1 MSQTDKKN
9 PAINFKVITIF
20 PQFFSPM
27 LEFGVFA
34 KAYKKGLIG
43 FETLDL
49 RDFTTD
55 NYRSVDDE
63 PYGGGSGMVFKP
75 VPLGKAIKKAKSS
88 KDTKV
93 VYLTPSGKVF
103 NSDIAKELASEDE
116 LVFICG
122 RYEGID
128 QRIVDLYVDY
138 EISIGDY
145 VISGGEPAAMVVID
159 AIARHVEGV
168 VKETESVVKD
178 SFYDDL
184 LDYPHYTRPESYSGL
199 KVPEVLLSGDHKR
212 IELWREKMK
221 LVETL
226 TKRPDLL
233 EKAKLSKMQRKLL
246 TEIKEQLRKLT

>member
-1 MSQTDKKN
+1 MENIEKK
-9 PAINFKVITIF
+9 PIVKFKVITIF
-20 PQFFSPM
+20 PDFFNPM
-27 LEFGVFA
+27 LEYGVFSR
-34 KAYKKGLIG
+34 AYKKGLIG
-43 FETLDL
+43 FETIDL
-49 RDFTTD
+49 RDFTND
-55 NYRSVDDE
+55 NYKSVDDE

-75 VPLGKAIKKAKSS
+75 VPLGKAIKKAKS
-88 KDTKV
+88 KKETKV

-103 NSDIAKELASEDE
+103 NSDIAKELAKEEE

-138 EISIGDY
+138 EVSIGDY

-168 VKETESVVKD
+168 VKEMESVVKD
-178 SFYDDL
+178 SFYDGL
-184 LDYPHYTRPESYSGL
+184 LDYPHYTRPETYNGR

-233 EKAKLSKMQRKLL
+233 EKAKLTQRQKKLL

>member
-1 MSQTDKKN
+1 MENIEKK
-9 PAINFKVITIF
+9 PIVKFKVITIF
-20 PQFFSPM
+20 PDFFKPM
-27 LEFGVFA
+27 LEYGVFSR
-34 KAYKKGLIG
+34 AYKKGLIG
-43 FETLDL
+43 FETIDL
-49 RDFTTD
+49 RDFTND
-55 NYRSVDDE
+55 NYKSVDDE

-75 VPLGKAIKKAKSS
+75 VPLGKAIKKAKS
-88 KDTKV
+88 KKETKV
-93 VYLTPSGKVF
+93 VYLTPSGRVF
-103 NSDIAKELASEDE
+103 NSDIAKELAKEEE

-138 EISIGDY
+138 EVSIGDY

-168 VKETESVVKD
+168 VKEMESVVKD
-178 SFYDDL
+178 SFYDGL
-184 LDYPHYTRPESYSGL
+184 LDYPHYTRPETYNGR

-233 EKAKLSKMQRKLL
+233 EKAKLTQRQKKLL

>member
-1 MSQTDKKN
+1 MENSLQN
-9 PAINFKVITIF
+9 PVVKFKVITIF
-20 PQFFSPM
+20 PDFFKPM
-27 LEFGVFA
+27 LEYGVFSR
-34 KAYKKGLIG
+34 AYKKGLIS
-43 FETLDL
+43 FEAIDL
-49 RDFTTD
+49 RDFATD
-55 NYRSVDDE
+55 NYKSVDDE

-75 VPLGKAIKKAKSS
+75 VPLGKAIKKAKTR
-88 KDTKV
+88 KETKV
-93 VYLTPSGKVF
+93 VYLTPSGRVF
-103 NSDIAKELASEDE
+103 NSDIAKELAKEEE

-159 AIARHVEGV
+159 AVARHVEGV
-168 VKETESVVKD
+168 VKEMDSVVKD
-178 SFYDDL
+178 SFYDGL
-184 LDYPHYTRPESYSGL
+184 LDYPHYTRPETYNKL

-233 EKAKLSKMQRKLL
+233 EKARLNETQKKLL
-246 TEIKEQLRKLT
+246 KEIKQQLRKLT

>member
-1 MSQTDKKN
+1 MEKSENKKV
-9 PAINFKVITIF
+9 IQFKIITIF
-20 PQFFSPM
+20 PDFFKPM
-27 LEFGVFA
+27 LEYGIFSR
-34 KAYKKGLIG
+34 AYKKGLIG
-43 FETLDL
+43 FETIDL
-49 RDFTTD
+49 RDFATD
-55 NYRSVDDE
+55 NYKSVDDE

-75 VPLGKAIKKAKSS
+75 IPLGKAIKKAKS
-88 KDTKV
+88 KKETKV
-93 VYLTPSGKVF
+93 VYLTPSGRVF
-103 NSDIAKELASEDE
+103 NSDIAKELAKEEE

-145 VISGGEPAAMVVID
+145 VISGGELAAMVVVD
-159 AIARHVEGV
+159 AVARQVKGV
-168 VKETESVVKD
+168 VKEMDSVVKD
-178 SFYDDL
+178 SFYDGL
-184 LDYPHYTRPESYSGL
+184 LDYPHYTRPETYNGL

-233 EKAKLSKMQRKLL
+233 ERAKLNDLQRKLL
-246 TEIKEQLRKLT
+246 KEIKQQLRRLT

>member
-1 MSQTDKKN
+1 MDSAKKL
-9 PAINFKVITIF
+9 PAVIFKVITIF
-20 PQFFSPM
+20 PDFFKPM
-27 LEFGVFA
+27 LEYGVFSR
-34 KAYKKGLIG
+34 AYKKGLIG
-43 FETLDL
+43 FETYDL
-49 RDFTTD
+49 RDFTND
-55 NYRSVDDE
+55 NYKTVDDE

-75 VPLGKAIKKAKSS
+75 VPLGKAIKKAKS
-88 KDTKV
+88 KKEVKV

-103 NSDIAKELASEDE
+103 NSDMAKELAQEDE

-159 AIARHVEGV
+159 AVARHVEGV
-168 VKETESVVKD
+168 VKEMDSVVKD
-178 SFYDDL
+178 SFYDGL
-184 LDYPHYTRPESYSGL
+184 LDYPHYTRPETYNGL
-199 KVPEVLLSGDHKR
+199 KVPEVLLSGNHKR

-233 EKAKLSKMQRKLL
+233 ERAKLTEVQKKLL
-246 TEIKEQLRKLT
+246 KEIKAQLRKLT

>member
-1 MSQTDKKN
+1 MENIEKK
-9 PAINFKVITIF
+9 PIVKFKVITIF
-20 PQFFSPM
+20 PDFFKPM
-27 LEFGVFA
+27 LEYGVFSR
-34 KAYKKGLIG
+34 AYKKGLIG
-43 FETLDL
+43 FETIDL
-49 RDFTTD
+49 RDFTND
-55 NYRSVDDE
+55 NYKSVDDE

-75 VPLGKAIKKAKSS
+75 VPLGKAIKKAKS
-88 KDTKV
+88 KKETKV
-93 VYLTPSGKVF
+93 VYLTPSGRVF
-103 NSDIAKELASEDE
+103 NSDIAKELAKEEE

-138 EISIGDY
+138 EVSIGDY

-168 VKETESVVKD
+168 VKEMESVVKD
-178 SFYDDL
+178 SFYDGL
-184 LDYPHYTRPESYSGL
+184 LDYPHYTRPETYNGR

-233 EKAKLSKMQRKLL
+233 EKAKLTQTQKKLL